1 MSATEVNERMAD
13 LARTIGSAYGR
24 LHTELV
30 TPLLRRVV
38 HILKRQGRI
47 EIPRVNGREVKI
59 VNVSPLAQ
67 AQNNENVARVA
78 RWLEL
83 MNGGFGPQMT
93 NLVVKAEQAA
103 VYTGQ
108 QIGVPES
115 LIRDEQERQAIA
127 QAIAQTQEA
136 LPGQTPQG
144 PPPPT
149 GGM

>member
-1 MSATEVNERMAD
+1 M
-13 LARTIGSAYGR
+13 
-24 LHTELV
+24 
-30 TPLLRRVV
+30 
-38 HILKRQGRI
+38 
-47 EIPRVNGREVKI
+47 
-59 VNVSPLAQ
+59 SPLAQ

-93 NLVVKAEQAA
+93 NLVVKAEEAA

-108 QIGVPES
+108 QIGVPET
-115 LIRDEQERQAIA
+115 LIRDEQERAAIA
-127 QAIAQTQEA
+127 QVIAETQEA

-144 PPPPT
+144 PPPPQ